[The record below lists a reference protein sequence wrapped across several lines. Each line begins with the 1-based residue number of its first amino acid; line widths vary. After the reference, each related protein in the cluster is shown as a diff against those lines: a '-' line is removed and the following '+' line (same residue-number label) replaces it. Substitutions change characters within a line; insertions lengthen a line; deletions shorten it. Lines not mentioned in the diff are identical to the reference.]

1 MAATENNPVLDAPEV
16 KIKSKRIIAK
26 FLLRYLSSETTR
38 KILRLF
44 GEGLSPSEVME
55 KVGFSKQRLQYW
67 INIFLR
73 DRLIYEFA
81 TGKPHIYELTAFGK
95 KVLTTSERGV
105 KEPLLMESY
114 DVKFRLLQNNLKR
127 DCSKCLGKC
136 SMPKVGTT
144 NNCVIAWE
152 KLGEPKNWQKW
163 GFKYCGVRIERNDGL
178 FPTVVIRTGEIS
190 GFDPYEIVIEAGI
203 VIGLVRAKLHDLGL
217 ILDDV
222 GAKLHEPSFHT
233 YTKEAEIL
241 NEQGT
246 VHTPCGHIDHSPPDN
261 IPHEERNF
269 AQQVDYMSLP
279 KLVRELESKID
290 KQHGEISSLREE
302 NRDVKESLASYVKA
316 TTGFVQEIT
325 RRQEETT
332 RQYTEAMQQFTAYL
346 QEVSA
351 PKGQAPKRLYE

>member
-1 MAATENNPVLDAPEV
+1 MAATEKNPVLVAPEV

-38 KILRLF
+38 KILRLL

-114 DVKFRLLQNNLKR
+114 DMKFRLLQNNLKR
-127 DCSKCLGKC
+127 DCSKCLEKC
-136 SMPKVGTT
+136 SMPKGGTT
-144 NNCVIAWE
+144 NNCVIVWE
-152 KLGEPKNWQKW
+152 KLGDPKNWPKW
-163 GFKYCGVRIERNDGL
+163 GFKYCGIRVERNDGL
-178 FPTVVIRTGEIS
+178 SPTVVIRSGEIS
-190 GFDPYEIVIEAGI
+190 GFSPYEMVAEAGSLI
-203 VIGLVRAKLHDLGL
+203 ALVRAKLYDLGL
-217 ILDDV
+217 VLDDV
-222 GAKLHEPSFHT
+222 GVPLHEPIFRT
-233 YTKEAEIL
+233 YTEEAEIL
-241 NEQGT
+241 NRQGT
-246 VHTPCGHIDHSPPDN
+246 VYTPCGHIDHSPPDN

-269 AQQVDYMSLP
+269 AQQVDYMGLP
-279 KLVRELESKID
+279 KLVRELEKKVDDYFGEYSSM
-290 KQHGEISSLREE
+290 HNEISDL
-302 NRDVKESLASYVKA
+302 KQFFASYVK
-316 TTGFVQEIT
+316 TTTEFVQQIT
-325 RRQEETT
+325 RRHEELT
-332 RQYTEAMQQFTAYL
+332 RQYMETMQQFTAYL

-351 PKGQAPKRLYE
+351 PKGQIPKRLYD